1 MTDPI
6 SDMLIVIKNAQAV
19 KKEQVVIPF
28 SRMKLAIA
36 KVLKDSEFITDYEK
50 KAKKIKNSEH
60 DFLYITLKYEDNH
73 GAISDIKLVSKPS
86 RRMYLGAKEIRPVR
100 SGYGIGIL
108 STSKGVMSSIE
119 ARKSGLG
126 GEIICEI
133 W

>member
-6 SDMLIVIKNAQAV
+6 SDMLIVIKNAQAA
-19 KKEQVVIPF
+19 KKEQAILPF

-36 KVLKDSEFITDYEK
+36 RVLKDSEFIAGYEK

-60 DFLYITLKYEDNH
+60 DFLYITLKYEDNQ
-73 GAISDIKLVSKPS
+73 GAISDVKLVSKPS
-86 RRMYLGAKEIRPVR
+86 RRMYMGAKDIRPVR

-108 STSKGVMSSIE
+108 STSKGIMSSIE
-119 ARKSGLG
+119 AKKSGLG